1 MQRIGIDTGGTFTDV
16 VLLERGKI
24 RVHKLPSTPDDP
36 ARAVLAGLADVRRVK
51 QEVDVVH
58 GTTVGLNAILTGRT
72 AQVAFITNRGFRD
85 LIEIARQDRQGIYDL
100 QASKALLPVPRNL
113 RFEVDSRRC
122 KDGESLEQPTKAA
135 LRDLVASLRKR
146 RIQSLAI
153 GLLHSYANPRDE
165 IEIAKLLGE
174 LDLPITCSADLL
186 PIPGEYERFA
196 AAILN
201 AGIQPIM
208 GDYLGRLRSGT
219 GPGRLRMMRSSSGI
233 MSAAEASKQPARAV
247 FSGPA
252 GGVLATERLAESL
265 GEARMAALDM
275 GGTSTDVSL
284 IDPGAARR
292 GISSVAGLP
301 LAIPAVDVHT
311 VGCGGGSIAYA
322 DGGNALRVGPLS
334 AGADPG
340 PACYG
345 RGEQPTV
352 TDAHLA
358 LGHLGAETLLAG
370 AFPIDPE
377 RSLTAISKLARQLG
391 MTARACAE
399 GIIEIAEVA
408 IMRALMVITVERSVD
423 PAKIPLVAYG
433 GAAGLHAAALIKR
446 LGMPYAL
453 VPVHPG
459 AFSAL
464 GLALAGETQEANR
477 PVLQLLQ
484 DLSQA
489 NLQGW
494 MEKLRKR
501 AIAGIEDDSGTLKFR
516 GECLLRFRGQG
527 AGLWLPWGKR
537 LEAAFRQRHQEQFG
551 FLPDAGDVELV
562 ELRARVS
569 TPSGRYPHDIAN
581 PGKRSKVSATARVA
595 PLGDKPLRTLQRIHI
610 CEGERIP
617 GPAVIEEFSSTTLV
631 PAGSVCTASTY
642 GLRIESK

>member
-16 VLLERGKI
+16 VLLDRGKI
-24 RVHKLPSTPDDP
+24 QVHKLPSTPDDP
-36 ARAVLAGLADVRRVK
+36 ARAVLDGLAEVRRGK
-51 QEVDVVH
+51 REVDVVH

-72 AQVAFITNRGFRD
+72 AKVAFVTNRGFRD

-100 QASKALLPVPRNL
+100 QASKAVLPVPRNL
-113 RFEVDSRRC
+113 RFEVDSRRSTN
-122 KDGESLEQPTKAA
+122 GESLEQPSKAS
-135 LRDLVASLRKR
+135 LKDLLAKLRKR
-146 RIQSLAI
+146 RIHALAI

-165 IEIAKLLGE
+165 IELARALKDLG
-174 LDLPITCSADLL
+174 LPITCSAELL
-186 PIPGEYERFA
+186 PIAGEYERFSS
-196 AAILN
+196 AILN

-208 GDYLGRLRSGT
+208 GEYLGRLQVGVR
-219 GPGRLRMMRSSSGI
+219 PGRLRMMRSSSGI
-233 MSAAEASKQPARAV
+233 MSAGEASKNPARAV

-265 GEARMAALDM
+265 GEDRMAALDM

-284 IDPGAARR
+284 INPGGGRQ

-322 DGGNALRVGPLS
+322 DGGKALRVGPMS

-345 RGEQPTV
+345 RGDQPTV

-358 LGHLGAETLLAG
+358 LGHLGPDTLLAG
-370 AFPIDPE
+370 AFPVDPE
-377 RSLTAISKLARQLG
+377 RSVATISDLARKLG

-433 GAAGLHAAALIKR
+433 GAAGLHAAAIIRR
-446 LGMPYAL
+446 LDMPYAL
-453 VPVHPG
+453 VPIHPG

-464 GLALAGETQEANR
+464 GLALAGETQETNR
-477 PVLQLLQ
+477 PVLRTLSE
-484 DLSQA
+484 LSQE
-489 NLQGW
+489 QMKSW
-494 MEKLRKR
+494 MEKLRSK
-501 AIAGIEDDSGTLKFR
+501 AIAGIEDGNGSLRFR
-516 GECLLRFRGQG
+516 GDCLLRFRGQG
-527 AGLWLPWGKR
+527 AGLWLSWGRK
-537 LEAAFRQRHQEQFG
+537 LEEAFRQKHQEQFG
-551 FLPDAGDVELV
+551 FLPESAEVELV
-562 ELRARVS
+562 EMRARIRS
-569 TPSGRYPHDIAN
+569 PSRRYPHGIDDVS
-581 PGKRSKVSATARVA
+581 KRRKAPAVVREA
-595 PLGDKPLRTLQRIHI
+595 PLGDKPVRTYARTDI

-617 GPAVIEEFSSTTLV
+617 GPALIEEFSSTTLI
-631 PAGSVCTASTY
+631 PSGFICTSTAF
-642 GLRIESK
+642 GLRIERT